1 MLFVV
6 YRSLQQETMRT
17 VHADLNWH
25 NRLINVCS
33 NTVFNECRN
42 SSLLILSVGDTKK
55 NQEKSF
61 FKKYSMHF

>member
-42 SSLLILSVGDTKK
+42 SSLLILSVGDIKK
-55 NQEKSF
+55 I
-61 FKKYSMHF
+61 KKKQFL